1 MILLRATAADDRT
14 FKFSQTACVGGFR
27 GRPHLAIPASIGPLY
42 IGAHSF
48 LNSGA
53 KPIVNGFSFRS
64 DDAKKNISASIPNML
79 YVLGINRTMM
89 IHLRLRTTCNSPIP
103 NNNFLL
109 KIKSRFYFYNIHFI
123 FKEITKTIFG
133 QHGFHF

>member
-1 MILLRATAADDRT
+1 MILLRASAADDRT

-64 DDAKKNISASIPNML
+64 DDAKKNISASIIICLRIMHKSYNDDTAPTPAH
-79 YVLGINRTMM
+79 YV
-89 IHLRLRTTCNSPIP
+89 
-103 NNNFLL
+103 
-109 KIKSRFYFYNIHFI
+109 
-123 FKEITKTIFG
+123 
-133 QHGFHF
+133 